1 MKKSKKKYN
10 ILNDCRQLFEDEVFD
25 IIMQERGI
33 NNPEHFLNPT
43 EDDLLPLDAL
53 KNIDK
58 AYELVMNAIKGDQRI
73 AVHFDTDTDGITSGA
88 IMTRYLKETTENPVD
103 TYINRGKQ
111 HGLANQDIGKFYGYD
126 LLIVVDSLD
135 KDETQYK
142 DLKET
147 GVNVIVLDHHA
158 IDEDIPYDD
167 YCTLVSSQRNYEN
180 PQLSGAGV
188 VWKFC
193 KYIDKQNNTDYADDL
208 VDLAGVGLIADMMDM
223 RVMEN
228 RYIVSEALEEIKNS
242 AIKKIVG
249 GFEFNSTA
257 VSFSIAPLINA
268 ANRMDRNEVALNA
281 FLEDDNKKLRGY
293 IKQLKQ
299 CKEDQNEEVARLM
312 PSIIEQCESQSNK
325 KMITTFIDTEYGI
338 SGLIGNKLLEK
349 YQKQILVL
357 KKNEDTYAGSM
368 RAVGVKDFRQMCND
382 SQLAEANGHELASG
396 IEIPKKNFVEFT
408 SYIEETLPD
417 KPEDTT
423 IDVDIMLDISD
434 ITRKMVDTIK
444 KIDRISGQGFK
455 PVKVYIEGIDD
466 YEVGQMSNY
475 KHLVLKPNNNDKLWI
490 IKWNYDG
497 SFDDMD
503 DHSMMNDE
511 FCAVVSLDCGFF
523 GRKFVLKAV
532 CDSLEEVG
540 CLCMKI

>member
-88 IMTRYLKETTENPVD
+88 IMTRYLKEMTENPVD

-193 KYIDKQNNTDYADDL
+193 KYIDEQNNTDYADDL

-228 RYIVSEALEEIKNS
+228 R
-242 AIKKIVG
+242 
-249 GFEFNSTA
+249 
-257 VSFSIAPLINA
+257 
-268 ANRMDRNEVALNA
+268 
-281 FLEDDNKKLRGY
+281 
-293 IKQLKQ
+293 
-299 CKEDQNEEVARLM
+299 
-312 PSIIEQCESQSNK
+312 
-325 KMITTFIDTEYGI
+325 
-338 SGLIGNKLLEK
+338 
-349 YQKQILVL
+349 
-357 KKNEDTYAGSM
+357 
-368 RAVGVKDFRQMCND
+368 
-382 SQLAEANGHELASG
+382 
-396 IEIPKKNFVEFT
+396 
-408 SYIEETLPD
+408 
-417 KPEDTT
+417 
-423 IDVDIMLDISD
+423 
-434 ITRKMVDTIK
+434 
-444 KIDRISGQGFK
+444 
-455 PVKVYIEGIDD
+455 
-466 YEVGQMSNY
+466 
-475 KHLVLKPNNNDKLWI
+475 
-490 IKWNYDG
+490 
-497 SFDDMD
+497 
-503 DHSMMNDE
+503 
-511 FCAVVSLDCGFF
+511 
-523 GRKFVLKAV
+523 
-532 CDSLEEVG
+532 
-540 CLCMKI
+540 

>member
-1 MKKSKKKYN
+1 MKTSKKKYN
-10 ILNDCRQLFEDEVFD
+10 ILNDCRGLFEDEVFE

-33 NNPEHFLNPT
+33 DDPEHFLNPT
-43 EDDLLPLDAL
+43 EDDLLPLDDL

-58 AYELVMNAIKGDQRI
+58 AYRLLVDAVYKDKRI

-88 IMTRYLKETTENPVD
+88 IMTRYLKNMTENPVD
-103 TYINRGKQ
+103 VYINRGKQ
-111 HGLANQDIGKFYGYD
+111 HGLTNQDIAKFYGYD

-147 GVNVIVLDHHA
+147 GVDVIVLDHHA
-158 IDEDIPYDD
+158 IDPDVPYDN
-167 YCTLVSSQRNYEN
+167 YCTLVSSQREYEN

-193 KYIDKQNNTDYADDL
+193 KYIDEQNGTDYADDL
-208 VDLAGVGLIADMMDM
+208 VDLAGVGLIADMMNM

-228 RYIVSEALEEIKNS
+228 RYIVSEALKEIRNP
-242 AIKKIVG
+242 AIKKIIG

-257 VSFSIAPLINA
+257 VAFSIAPLVNA
-268 ANRMDRNEVALNA
+268 ANRMDQNEIALNA

-299 CKEDQNEEVARLM
+299 CKEDQNEEVAQLM
-312 PSIIEQCESQSNK
+312 PMIAEQCEAQSDK
-325 KMITTFIDTEYGI
+325 KMITTFIDTDYGI

-349 YQKQILVL
+349 YQKPILVL

-368 RAVGVKDFRQMCND
+368 RAVGVKDFRQMCNN

-396 IEIPKKNFVEFT
+396 IEIPRKNFAEFT

-434 ITRKMVDTIK
+434 ITRKMVDMIK

-455 PVKVYIEGIDD
+455 PVRVYIEEIDD
-466 YEVGQMSNY
+466 YDIGQMSNY
-475 KHLVLKPNNNDKLWI
+475 KHLVLKPCNNDKLWI

-497 SFDDMD
+497 SFEDME

-511 FCAVVSLDCGFF
+511 FCAVTTLDCGFF

-540 CLCMKI
+540 